1 MSSVIQFPNER
12 IVYPGVDNPL
22 FISDIQVANQ
32 GILDGLN
39 MITGLSLTAFA
50 ILSGLTYVPG
60 SPNTYT
66 PGFIFL
72 NGQFYYVSASFNE
85 GLYLTANV
93 QQILPEAFNEVGV
106 SHPIYKQYGSVT
118 SPTGGAGYTP
128 VFTGNMNQYRISLSY
143 TQSQVNILNGVIAAL
158 GNSSTRNVGTT
169 AGTVA
174 AGDDSRFGYST
185 SQIDTLISNRI
196 PAYKGALYFHYDTD
210 NNYADNFNGSGIGI
224 VFPWIGWALCDGQSG
239 RADFTGKAPVGVGT
253 GFAPKSTGGIAE
265 ITLTDDNIP
274 PLVTDPVFTN
284 TGGGGTPGYTKTNTA
299 STLGS
304 VPVNA
309 GSPTDPINIQNPYI
323 AVYVAIK
330 IV

>member
-39 MITGLSLTAFA
+39 MITGLSLSSFA

-196 PAYKGALYFHYDTD
+196 PAYRGALYQHYDID
-210 NNYADNFNGSGIGI
+210 NNFAANFNGSGIGT
-224 VFPWIGWALCDGQSG
+224 VFPWIGWALLDGQSG
-239 RADFTGKAPVGVGT
+239 RADATGKMFVGQGPSFASKSEAGADSVGL
-253 GFAPKSTGGIAE
+253 IAN
-265 ITLTDDNIP
+265 NIP
-274 PLVTDPVFTN
+274 PLTTDSVFAAS
-284 TGGGGTPGYTKTNTA
+284 GGGGTPAYSKTNTA
-299 STLGS
+299 TTLGS
-304 VPVNA
+304 IAVNA
-309 GSPTDPINIQNPYI
+309 GSPTTAINIKNRYI